1 MFTRM
6 NRELKI
12 KRAFE
17 RIKEE
22 MDDHLTAINENT
34 KEIQNVYDYIAKIE
48 EKIEKL
54 NEKIEGV
61 QLLLS
66 QLENIKNPKKINDL
80 TLKQQEVFLILYTN
94 KEFLSYEE
102 LSERTGFKVGKL
114 KEIIKSLIKKGI
126 PIIKKQQKDL
136 ELVKLDKTFRT
147 LQTKSQIVEI
157 SEEVGKEVSKESI
170 LEKKKRENNASK
182 MDDIGKVK
190 LDIDLDE
197 IEPYKSLKE
206 DFDDYDDFTDF
217 DDSDDL
223 DDHI

>member
-1 MFTRM
+1 M

-12 KRAFE
+12 KKAFE

-61 QLLLS
+61 QLLIS

-136 ELVKLDKTFRT
+136 ELVKLDNTFRT
-147 LQTKSQIVEI
+147 LQTKLQIVEI
-157 SEEVGKEVSKESI
+157 SEEISREVSKESI

-182 MDDIGKVK
+182 IDDIGKVK

-206 DFDDYDDFTDF
+206 DLDDYDDFTDF